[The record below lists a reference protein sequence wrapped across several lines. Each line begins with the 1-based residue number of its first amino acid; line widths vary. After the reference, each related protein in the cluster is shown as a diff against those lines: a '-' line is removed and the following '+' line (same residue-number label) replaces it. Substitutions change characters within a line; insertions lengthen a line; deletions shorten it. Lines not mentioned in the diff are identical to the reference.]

1 MKLNATDR
9 SVISAIAVIMIII
22 VLIASLN
29 NNKSMYQPREIAIK
43 EKTNASIFD
52 IPWKTK
58 CLPGPN
64 KEADYYTKDV
74 YGICGAQELVNDYAS
89 YEIEDGIGGVLI

>member
-1 MKLNATDR
+1 MKLNSTDR
-9 SVISAIAVIMIII
+9 SVISAIVVIMIII
-22 VLIASLN
+22 VLIASMN
-29 NNKSMYQPREIAIK
+29 NNKSMYQPREITIK

-52 IPWKTK
+52 IPWKTE

-64 KEADYYTKDV
+64 KEADYYTRDV
-74 YGICGAQELVNDYAS
+74 YGICGAQELVNDYAG